1 MHLIA
6 SVCPLPNDVRPPR
19 SENILGTQKRTATR
33 DLSMSNMIF
42 LIFNIL
48 LCLYSEN
55 CPGKLGRNT
64 LLNRQT
70 LFIIV

>member
-33 DLSMSNMIF
+33 DLSMSNSIF
-42 LIFNIL
+42 LY
-48 LCLYSEN
+48 LCFFYVYTVRIALEN
-55 CPGKLGRNT
+55 LVETHC
-64 LLNRQT
+64 
-70 LFIIV
+70 